1 MQDDE
6 ATVTLYA
13 MHTAEGFAEACRDH
27 AEDGPWPAPCPVG
40 WLFACPLTHL
50 GDGRCAKV
58 EAKDWE
64 AVMVEVGDDSRGK
77 AE

>member
-1 MQDDE
+1 MMKSDE

-13 MHTAEGFAEACRDH
+13 CHTAEGLAKACRDH
-27 AEDGPWPAPCPVG
+27 AGNGWLPCTVG
-40 WLFACPLTHL
+40 WYLGCPLIRL

-64 AVMVEVGDDSRGK
+64 AVMNQGEHDETES
-77 AE
+77 